1 MEPLSV
7 AVVGCGNIA
16 ATGHLPA
23 YQQAA
28 ENDLCRV
35 VGVADADRER
45 AEALAEQYGVPA
57 FATANELLTATRHQV
72 VSIATP
78 PWSHRDLALRA
89 FEAGCHVLCEKP
101 IARSLAEAHE
111 MVAASERTGKL
122 LGICFQTRYSPE
134 VRYVRERLRAGDFG
148 HVHAIRTWG
157 GGERAL
163 PFGPQRH
170 RLETN
175 GRGCLQHWTIHNLD
189 IALWLLPDPRPLT
202 ASAFTYQRLANL
214 PPGWVTSADG
224 RTRPERVDPDIE
236 DFGVGMIRLAG
247 GTVVTLEANWMA
259 APSARPTGWEI
270 LADRAAIGIR
280 PLRVLVDDGRDWVD
294 ATPRDVPSAE
304 PSMAP
309 LMADFLER
317 VRDGRPSPISGAEVL
332 LVQALMD
339 ALYESDRLGREV
351 TFDPPRLEL

>member
-23 YQQAA
+23 YQRAA
-28 ENDLCRV
+28 EADLCRV
-35 VGVADADRER
+35 VGVADADQER
-45 AEALAEQYGVPA
+45 AGALAEQYGVPA
-57 FATANELLTATRHQV
+57 FASADELLAATRPDV

-78 PWSHRDLALRA
+78 PWSHRDLTLKA
-89 FEAGCHVLCEKP
+89 FAAGCHVLCEKP
-101 IARSLAEAHE
+101 IALNLAQARE
-111 MVAASERTGKL
+111 MVAASERAGKL
-122 LGICFQTRYSPE
+122 LGICFQTRYAPE

-148 HVHAIRTWG
+148 HVHSIRTWG

-189 IALWLLPDPRPLT
+189 IALWLLPDPAPLT

-214 PPGWVTSADG
+214 PPGWVTSSGG
-224 RTRPERVDPDIE
+224 RTRPEHVDPGIE
-236 DFGVGMIRLAG
+236 DFGVGMIRLVG

-259 APSARPTGWEI
+259 APSERPTGWQL
-270 LADRAAIGIR
+270 LADRAAVGIR
-280 PLRVLVDDGRDWVD
+280 PLRVLLDDGRDWVD
-294 ATPRDVPSAE
+294 ATPGDVPTAE

-317 VRDGRPSPISGAEVL
+317 VRDGRPSFISGREVL
-332 LVQALMD
+332 LIQALMD

-351 TFDPPRLEL
+351 PFDAALLDA